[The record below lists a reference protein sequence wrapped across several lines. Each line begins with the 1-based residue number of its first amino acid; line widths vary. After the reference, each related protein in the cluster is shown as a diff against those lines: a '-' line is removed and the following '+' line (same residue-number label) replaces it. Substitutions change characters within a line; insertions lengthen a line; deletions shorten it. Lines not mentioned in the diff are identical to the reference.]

1 MIIYMIKINLA
12 TILVLVSIKNIRSVF
27 HYKKMIFE
35 RRSSK
40 KVKIT
45 EKDLSRKRRSFKL
58 QVKSRNLLILVNF

>member
-12 TILVLVSIKNIRSVF
+12 TILILVSIKNIRSVF

-45 EKDLSRKRRSFKL
+45 EKDLSRKRRFKL